1 MNIANKLTVIRLLS
15 VPVFIIVMLL
25 PESIIPLWIACLI
38 GAALFIGASITDAL
52 DGHLARKHN
61 LITDFGKF
69 FDPLADKFMVIGA
82 LLVMLFRIERL
93 SIYIL
98 IVAVVVIFRE
108 LAVTSARLVA
118 STSNDKIV
126 IPANMVGKVKTV
138 FQIIFISSVLIEHAL
153 WADLIPSVLY
163 GYPVSF
169 LSMIGTLV
177 LTVWSGA
184 VYIKECWKYIDT
196 NK

>member
-15 VPVFIIVMLL
+15 VPIFIIVMLL
-25 PESIIPLWIACLI
+25 PESIIPFKIACLI
-38 GAALFIGASITDAL
+38 GAAIFIAASITDAL
-52 DGHLARKHN
+52 DGHLARKRN

-69 FDPLADKFMVIGA
+69 FDPLADKFLVIGA
-82 LLVMLFRIERL
+82 LLVMVYRFDEI

-98 IVAVVVIFRE
+98 IVTMVVIFRE

-118 STSNDKIV
+118 STSKDRIV

-138 FQIIFISSVLIEHAL
+138 FQIVFISSVLIEHAL
-153 WADLIPSVLY
+153 WADLVPFLY

-169 LSMIGTLV
+169 LSMIGTLI
-177 LTVWSGA
+177 LTVWSGTLY
-184 VYIKECWKYIDT
+184 VKECWKYIDT
-196 NK
+196 TK